1 MLGLQLRGEPLL
13 SVRTM
18 LQMLRVRSGRF
29 PAKNFTA
36 PVDRSTAGA
45 SSSEKKSKSDQEYK
59 FSFFRHPLRVNR
71 ERSLIGLLIS
81 ACSKIC
87 SVLFLVYIVFDLWL
101 LVPEVFRHADVP

>member
-1 MLGLQLRGEPLL
+1 MLH
-13 SVRTM
+13 
-18 LQMLRVRSGRF
+18 VRSGRF

-71 ERSLIGLLIS
+71 ERSLIGLLGQMTS

-87 SVLFLVYIVFDLWL
+87 FVLFLVYIVFDLWL